1 VDGKPQLYYPREKR
15 ARQELMSRGGE
26 RCVRIVFM
34 CCTALW
40 VCIVAVVSMALL

>member
-26 RCVRIVFM
+26 CCVDCFDTPVR
-34 CCTALW
+34 W
-40 VCIVAVVSMALL
+40 VGSVDVVSMALL